1 MLISIKHRLIKII
14 ESFPTIQILIY
25 NNLSYFKF
33 LFPHDKD
40 YYALNILFKKD
51 EKRTFLDVGGNI
63 GLSTIGFRQLGF
75 KKNKIIIFEPDKFLI
90 KKYISKI
97 INNYSK
103 IKAYSFGLSD
113 RTQKKKLYK
122 AFYKGSFFHFNNSF
136 DLKYLKEKLKHNYGS
151 QAKSFKIKS
160 SIFDLKKFD
169 ELNIKEDI
177 CFIKIDVEGFDEL
190 VLYGM
195 KNFFKRNTPVILV
208 EYNKSNFFRVYNFLK
223 GKYFCYFYNF
233 DKNKL
238 EKLTSH
244 NILKLLKGKILE
256 KKYKKNSVNIF
267 FIKKSKN
274 LFYE

>member
-195 KNFFKRNTPVILV
+195 KNFFKRNTPVVLV
-208 EYNKSNFFRVYNFLK
+208 EYNKSNFFKVYNFLK

-238 EKLTSH
+238 EKLTGQ
-244 NILKLLKGKILE
+244 NILKLIKGNILE
-256 KKYKKNSVNIF
+256 KKYRKNSVNIF
-267 FIKKSKN
+267 FIKKSKKD
-274 LFYE
+274 FYN